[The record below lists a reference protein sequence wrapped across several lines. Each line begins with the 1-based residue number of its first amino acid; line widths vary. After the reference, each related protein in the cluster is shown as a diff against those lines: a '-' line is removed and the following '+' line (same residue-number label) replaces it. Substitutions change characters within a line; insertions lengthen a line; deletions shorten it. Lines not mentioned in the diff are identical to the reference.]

1 MKVRKLLVTDIRC
14 RTCGAGTDE
23 ICRSAAGFVLYP
35 ISNSTPAGMFRDGVH
50 GERIAEHAELERAG
64 WDMWQEVDPRDDGAG
79 REERTEARGGK

>member
-14 RTCGAGTDE
+14 RVCNAAPGEPCDPSVYPPGAVVSVTYQG
-23 ICRSAAGFVLYP
+23 R
-35 ISNSTPAGMFRDGVH
+35 H